1 MNVGKKK
8 YSYKGEM
15 YSFKELLEF
24 SKVSSDTLRG
34 RLYFG
39 WDLEEAVDTPKMPR
53 GYKYKGK
60 KNADTVVDYNTSF
73 TL

>member
-24 SKVSSDTLRG
+24 SKVSSDTLRS

-39 WDLEEAVDTPKMPR
+39 WDLEEAVETPKMPR
-53 GYKYKGK
+53 GYKFKGK
-60 KNADTVVDYNTSF
+60 KNESIVSTYNYTP